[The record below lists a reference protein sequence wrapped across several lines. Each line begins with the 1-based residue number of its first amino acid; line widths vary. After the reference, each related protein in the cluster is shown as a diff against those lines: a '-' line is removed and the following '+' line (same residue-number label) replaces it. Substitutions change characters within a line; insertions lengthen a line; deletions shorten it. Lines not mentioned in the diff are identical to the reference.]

1 MILVGQ
7 VIDSATSKPIE
18 FAKVYI
24 SNISAKPIIR
34 SGYSAETDSNGR
46 FTLNN
51 VTENDFISTQM
62 VSYETKIVSVKKALT
77 IPNGFK
83 ALLIKLN
90 QGKDATLPEVKV
102 TPKDEK
108 PKTKITTSGSVI
120 MDAKTVAKPEE
131 KVKEPMKLWV
141 KIALGVGAVTVLG
154 IIIFLATK
162 NDKKG
167 KK

>member
-1 MILVGQ
+1 MNIVGQ
-7 VIDSATSKPIE
+7 VIDSVTNEPIVGAIVFISDTAGKPISKPIT
-18 FAKVYI
+18 A
-24 SNISAKPIIR
+24 
-34 SGYSAETDSNGR
+34 DSNGR
-46 FTLNN
+46 YAL
-51 VTENDFISTQM
+51 SG
-62 VSYETKIVSVKKALT
+62 VSSNSIIGAQRIGYDTKLTSVKKA
-77 IPNGFK
+77 IKPPIGFP

-90 QGKDATLPEVKV
+90 QSKEATLQEQVIKPQ
-102 TPKDEK
+102 DE
-108 PKTKITTSGSVI
+108 KTKITTSGAVKV
-120 MDAKTVAKPEE
+120 DAKVEE

>member
-1 MILVGQ
+1 MNIVGQ
-7 VIDSATSKPIE
+7 VIDSVTNEPIVDAIVYVSNTAGKPIT
-18 FAKVYI
+18 
-24 SNISAKPIIR
+24 KPVN
-34 SGYSAETDSNGR
+34 ADSNGR
-46 FTLNN
+46 YILK
-51 VTENDFISTQM
+51 D
-62 VSYETKIVSVKKALT
+62 VSSNAIIGAQQTGYNQKITSVKNAIKT
-77 IPNGFK
+77 PFGFP

-90 QGKDATLPEVKV
+90 QSKEATLQEQVI
-102 TPKDEK
+102 K
-108 PKTKITTSGSVI
+108 PQDDKTKISTKGAVKV
-120 MDAKTVAKPEE
+120 DAKVEE